1 MYSQTE
7 NLAYELRLFG
17 MKSNI
22 QRRCESATSENHH
35 PSEVI
40 RLLLED
46 EKNSRRERV
55 AKRMVSQAKFRK
67 PCELEDW
74 DFSWD
79 RGLSKAKFKELAM
92 LNFYHKLEN
101 LILLGKTGLGKT
113 HLAIALGNRICRDA
127 NSTFFYSANLFFEEI
142 QGEKIAGRY
151 LKFIRR
157 LSKAKALILDD
168 FGLRAY
174 THDEATVLLDLVEE
188 RYGKGVTIITS
199 QVAPNGWI
207 KLFEDPVVAE
217 ALVDR
222 LCNPACIIE
231 MDGDTYR
238 KKKKVDPT

>member
-1 MYSQTE
+1 M
-7 NLAYELRLFG
+7 LFR
-17 MKSNI
+17 S
-22 QRRCESATSENHH
+22 
-35 PSEVI
+35 
-40 RLLLED
+40 
-46 EKNSRRERV
+46 
-55 AKRMVSQAKFRK
+55 
-67 PCELEDW
+67 
-74 DFSWD
+74 
-79 RGLSKAKFKELAM
+79 
-92 LNFYHKLEN
+92 
-101 LILLGKTGLGKT
+101 
-113 HLAIALGNRICRDA
+113 
-127 NSTFFYSANLFFEEI
+127 
-142 QGEKIAGRY
+142 GRY

-168 FGLRAY
+168 FGLRVY

-199 QVAPNGWI
+199 QVAPIGWI

>member
-1 MYSQTE
+1 
-7 NLAYELRLFG
+7 
-17 MKSNI
+17 
-22 QRRCESATSENHH
+22 
-35 PSEVI
+35 
-40 RLLLED
+40 
-46 EKNSRRERV
+46 
-55 AKRMVSQAKFRK
+55 
-67 PCELEDW
+67 
-74 DFSWD
+74 
-79 RGLSKAKFKELAM
+79 M
-92 LNFYHKLEN
+92 LNFYHKSEN

-151 LKFIRR
+151 LKFIRK

-168 FGLRAY
+168 FGLRTY
-174 THDEATVLLDLVEE
+174 THDEATALLELVEE

-199 QVAPNGWI
+199 QVAPNGWV

-217 ALVDR
+217 ALIDR

-231 MDGDTYR
+231 MDGDSYR